1 MSEILVKTNIM
12 TQCVS
17 SEQAMMKKLNSLAG
31 EIERVQRNLSF
42 NVKSR
47 ARISSQLS
55 SLSKVTQRN
64 ADRMSSLASVL
75 SNAAGTYSSTEKRI
89 SGNVSSSAVR
99 KSKSKE
105 TAKSGNTNSDTG
117 WDWEKIRKKLFSVIG
132 TFGAAGGFSSLINS
146 IISENP
152 IDIGKGLL
160 KLIGPGAKAAGKMIG
175 KSDVKWKE
183 ILFGMGEK
191 VVKKGFSANW
201 AEQLDGFKFY
211 SKTAADATT
220 HNLGAIAKWGGAA
233 LTAVGSFA
241 DNYKEFKG
249 DFSNPRMY
257 AETVVETGVSVFGTM
272 ATISTTGAALA
283 LIPGV
288 GVPAWAAT
296 VIGTAIYTGGDW
308 LVEKFTGQG
317 IGEWA
322 ADGAVWVG
330 EKAIDG
336 LSWAGEQIVD
346 FGKGAANAVSNAGK
360 WVGDKVGGIGKTV
373 AGWFK

>member
-12 TQCVS
+12 TQCVN
-17 SEQAMMKKLNSLAG
+17 SEQAMAKKLNNLAD
-31 EIERVQRNLSF
+31 EINKVQRSLSF

-47 ARISSQLS
+47 AKISSQLA
-55 SLSKVTQRN
+55 SLSRVTQRN
-64 ADRMSSLASVL
+64 ADDMSILANVL
-75 SNAAGTYSSTEKRI
+75 SNAAGTYSYTEKRI
-89 SGNVSSSAVR
+89 SGNVGSSVV
-99 KSKSKE
+99 KKNKSKE
-105 TAKSGNTNSDTG
+105 TAKSGNTASDTE

-146 IISENP
+146 IISDNP
-152 IDIGKGLL
+152 IGIGKGLL
-160 KLIGPGAKAAGKMIG
+160 KLIGPGAKAAGKMFG
-175 KSDVKWKE
+175 KSDAKWKE
-183 ILFGMGEK
+183 ILFGMGDK
-191 VVKKGFSANW
+191 IVKKGFSANW

-211 SKTAADATT
+211 SKTSAGAMT

-233 LTAVGSFA
+233 LTAIGSFS
-241 DNYKEFKG
+241 DNYKEFNG
-249 DFSNPRMY
+249 DLSNPRMY
-257 AETVVETGVSVFGTM
+257 AETAVETGVSIFGTM

-296 VIGTAIYTGGDW
+296 VVGTAIYAGGDY

-330 EKAIDG
+330 EKVTDG
-336 LSWAGEQIVD
+336 LSWAGERIAD
-346 FGKGAANAVSNAGK
+346 FGKGAADVVSGAGK
-360 WVGDKVGGIGKTV
+360 WVGDKVGGVGKTI

>member
-12 TQCVS
+12 AQCVS
-17 SEQAMMKKLNSLAG
+17 SEQAMLKKLNSLAG
-31 EIERVQRNLSF
+31 EIESVQRSLSF

-47 ARISSQLS
+47 ARINSQLA
-55 SLSKVTQRN
+55 SLAKVTQRN
-64 ADRMSSLASVL
+64 AEHMSSLASTL
-75 SNAAGTYSSTEKRI
+75 SNAASTYSSTEKRI
-89 SGNVSSSAVR
+89 SGNVGSSAVKR
-99 KSKSKE
+99 NKASIG
-105 TAKSGNTNSDTG
+105 AKAGNTGSDDS
-117 WDWEKIRKKLFSVIG
+117 WDWNDIRKKLFSVIG

-146 IISENP
+146 IISQNP

-211 SKTAADATT
+211 SSKTSAGATI
-220 HNLGAIAKWGGAA
+220 HNVGAIAKWGGVA
-233 LTAVGSFA
+233 LTAIGSFVG
-241 DNYKEFKG
+241 NVEEYKG
-249 DFSNPRMY
+249 DFSDPRMY
-257 AETVVETGVSVFGTM
+257 AETAVETGVSVFGTM
-272 ATISTTGAALA
+272 ATISTTGAVLA

-296 VIGTAIYTGGDW
+296 VIGTAIYTGGDF
-308 LVEKFTGQG
+308 LVEKLTGQG

-322 ADGAVWVG
+322 ADGVV
-330 EKAIDG
+330 
-336 LSWAGEQIVD
+336 WAGEQIVD
-346 FGKGAANAVSNAGK
+346 FGKGFANTVSDAGK
-360 WVGDKVGGIGKTV
+360 WVGNKIGGFGKTV
-373 AGWFK
+373 ASWFN